1 MSTYDFEVHCILQGD
16 LKIAYEEEREHII
29 KEIDDA
35 ISAHLKENEYLDND
49 KRSKLIESVVDYR
62 RHPRLEDI
70 AKLTGSVGFLYND
83 ICKDIIDERNG

>member
-49 KRSKLIESVVDYR
+49 KWRQIVDSVVDYR
-62 RHPRLEDI
+62 KHTILEDI
-70 AKLTGSVGFLYND
+70 AKLTRSVGFLYND